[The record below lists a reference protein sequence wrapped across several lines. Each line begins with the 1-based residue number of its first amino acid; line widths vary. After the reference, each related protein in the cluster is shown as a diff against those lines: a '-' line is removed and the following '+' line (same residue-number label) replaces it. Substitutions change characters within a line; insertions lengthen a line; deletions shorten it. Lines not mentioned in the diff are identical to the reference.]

1 VTQAWTTLI
10 PSPNSR
16 TPVRQTL
23 VSMASSRLG
32 TGYTGA
38 GESGIDLP
46 LLAPQSASQ
55 HSTPF
60 TAETPPHWARRF
72 SDLSGIGDQDTPP
85 PRYAS
90 TLAAQQYQGTRLQS
104 SARQLYLDWG
114 LAAGTVWWC
123 LITAIYAYNATLE
136 RPRLNIVF
144 TDTRWTLAFVS
155 ALSQISMFF
164 VGELVQATFERVRW
178 TLASR
183 NKGLLLTN
191 FLGMSR
197 ATSLVGVLGLLVLSG
212 KGGQRSTIREKL
224 ADKRQMWIL
233 QRYPQNDFYR

>member
-1 VTQAWTTLI
+1 
-10 PSPNSR
+10 
-16 TPVRQTL
+16 
-23 VSMASSRLG
+23 MSSSHLG
-32 TGYTGA
+32 TGYIGA

-46 LLAPQSASQ
+46 LLAPDSASQ
-55 HSTPF
+55 HSAPF
-60 TAETPPHWARRF
+60 NAETPPHWARRF
-72 SDLSGIGDQDTPP
+72 SDLSRIGDPDTPP
-85 PRYAS
+85 PRYGS
-90 TLAAQQYQGTRLQS
+90 TLAAKRYEGTRLQS

-114 LAAGTVWWC
+114 LAAGTIIWC

-136 RPRLNIVF
+136 RPRLKIIF

-155 ALSQISMFF
+155 ALSQISMFL

-191 FLGMSR
+191 FLGISR
-197 ATSLVGVLGLLVLSG
+197 ATSLIGVLGLLVLSG
-212 KGGQRSTIREKL
+212 KGGQTRTVREKL

-233 QRYPQNDFYR
+233 QRYPPNEFCH